1 MVLATTG
8 LRVGELVAL
17 LWPDIDL
24 KTRTLRVE
32 KALQRQTGKGL
43 VFVEPKSAQSKRAIR
58 LSNVAVQALQDHLVL
73 QWQRQEA
80 VGTQWNTENLVFP
93 STVGTRQDPRELLR
107 RFHRRG
113 DELGLPRLRL
123 HDLRHGVA
131 TMLFQRAEHPKRVQK
146 LLGHST
152 YNTTMDAYTQAGLDD
167 LQSVA
172 DAMDDIFAGEPTA

>member
-1 MVLATTG
+1 M
-8 LRVGELVAL
+8 
-17 LWPDIDL
+17 
-24 KTRTLRVE
+24 
-32 KALQRQTGKGL
+32 
-43 VFVEPKSAQSKRAIR
+43 
-58 LSNVAVQALQDHLVL
+58 
-73 QWQRQEA
+73 
-80 VGTQWNTENLVFP
+80 WNAENLVFP

-113 DELGLPRLRL
+113 DELGLPSLRL

-131 TMLFQRAEHPKRVQK
+131 TMLFHRAEHPKRVQK

-172 DAMDDIFAGEPTA
+172 DAMDDIFAHEDPGEALE